1 MWSLFYSHNS
11 DQNSRIFT
19 FSHTVSNVGDI
30 PKVELSCLEKISEPA
45 EILTI
50 KGVLESLAEIV
61 EYSGKPDIEDND
73 LKKCIA
79 ISSDPA
85 NIPAIEYASLE
96 VLSNSNNN
104 ALSLECTDY
113 PLFLRL

>member
-1 MWSLFYSHNS
+1 M
-11 DQNSRIFT
+11 
-19 FSHTVSNVGDI
+19 GDI

-85 NIPAIEYASLE
+85 NIPALEYSGLE
-96 VLSNSNNN
+96 LLSKSNNK
-104 ALSLECTDY
+104 ALSLELTLY
-113 PLFLRL
+113 F